1 MRIAPSQRDMFRLQG
16 MHRHR
21 ASDLHRSSGFP
32 RRERGFRFPRRER
45 GFSMVELAIV
55 LALIAAMALV
65 TVPWFV
71 KIGQRQQIQSAARE
85 IAVALTAARMKAVKR
100 NAQVS
105 FVVAGSSPAIEFQ
118 TIEPPPPAPTPTRL
132 PEILRLPATAA
143 RFKGATPGPIV
154 FGGDGR
160 ISATVNAS
168 FVIEGPVGMA
178 TPNPITIN
186 VNPNGRVE
194 VVTPTSW
201 Q

>member
-21 ASDLHRSSGFP
+21 Q
-32 RRERGFRFPRRER
+32 RGFTL
-45 GFSMVELAIV
+45 VELAIV
-55 LALIAAMALV
+55 LAIVAAMALIA
-65 TVPWFV
+65 VPWFV

-85 IAVALTAARMKAVKR
+85 VAVALTAARMKAVKR

-105 FVVAGSSPAIEFQ
+105 FVVAASSPSIEFQ
-118 TIEPPPPAPTPTRL
+118 TVEPPPPAPTPTPL
-132 PEILRLPATAA
+132 PQILRLPAQAA
-143 RFKGATPGPIV
+143 RFRGATPGPIV

-160 ISATVNAS
+160 IAASAGQT
-168 FVIEGPVGMA
+168 FIIEGPVGMA
-178 TPNPITIN
+178 TPNAITIN
-186 VNPNGRVE
+186 VQGNGRVE